1 MASNQGSRLLA
12 AGDGDGD
19 GRLAIF
25 LWRDAEVSAWD
36 AGADQPLWRL
46 ALNEVPSDVRFSAGT
61 ESALLLAGAEQ
72 LYVVDAIS
80 GELKEQRPPVAAA
93 SLPPAAGDLDG
104 DGQVEWVFAT
114 ASGQV
119 EIGSHAVELG
129 DALAAPPV
137 LGDLDGDGLLEVVLL
152 ARGGT
157 IHALRADGL
166 RQADFPTALPRFAE
180 VGDLVFEPVLCDV
193 DADGKQEIFVAG
205 HSGIFGIEDDG
216 RLLAGFPLL
225 MAAPP
230 TASPVV
236 LDLDGDGRLALAA
249 LDGTAVYAWD
259 LQRVATQYAGGP
271 AHWPQAGA
279 DAAGSR
285 VVLVTGRPVVKPEAS
300 LLDRVYCYPNPVG
313 PGEDVHLRFALS
325 AAGRI
330 ELEVFG
336 ALGGRVWQH
345 RSTGLEAGEREITWS
360 VEGYASGLYLCRL
373 IAHGDDGRRGETVI
387 KMAVSQ

>member
-1 MASNQGSRLLA
+1 L
-12 AGDGDGD
+12 
-19 GRLAIF
+19 
-25 LWRDAEVSAWD
+25 DA
-36 AGADQPLWRL
+36 
-46 ALNEVPSDVRFSAGT
+46 RFSAGA
-61 ESALLLAGAEQ
+61 EAELLLVGAEQ
-72 LYVVDAIS
+72 IYVVDAIS
-80 GELKEQRPPVAAA
+80 GELKEQRPPVVPSAV
-93 SLPPAAGDLDG
+93 GDLDG

-114 ASGQV
+114 TGGQV
-119 EIGSHAVELG
+119 EIGSHSAELG
-129 DALAAPPV
+129 DSLAAPPV

-152 ARGGT
+152 ARNGA

-166 RQADFPTALPRFAE
+166 RHADFPAALPRFAE

-205 HSGIFGIEDDG
+205 HSGIFGVDDDG
-216 RLLAGFPLL
+216 RLLPDFPLL

-236 LDLDGDGRLALAA
+236 LDLDGDGRLVLAA
-249 LDGTAVYAWD
+249 LDGEAVYAWE
-259 LQRVATQYAGGP
+259 LQQVAVQYAGGP

-285 VVLVTGRPVVKPEAS
+285 TALAAGRPVVEPEAA

-313 PGEDVHLRFALS
+313 PGEEAHLRFALS

-330 ELEVFG
+330 ELEVFD
-336 ALGGRVWQH
+336 ALGGSVGKL
-345 RSTGLEAGEREITWS
+345 RSDGLEAGEREITWS
-360 VEGYASGLYLCRL
+360 VKGYASGLYLCRL
-373 IAHGDDGRRGETVI
+373 IAHGDDGRRGEAVV